1 MFAAFLGST
10 FFLARGR
17 RPAELALLAGAVAI
31 GATLVKP
38 HATGTY
44 LAWSYPLAARSASL
58 TSGFTSGA
66 QKV

>member
-1 MFAAFLGST
+1 MSAT

-17 RPAELALLAGAVAI
+17 RPAELALLAGAVAA

-44 LAWSYPLAARSASL
+44 LAWFYPLLLVGFLAG
-58 TSGFTSGA
+58 GFTSSQ